1 MGIKARENS
10 VAAWSFLVGVILAI
24 TIGVATAVISSPQF
38 TVFSN
43 WVYAILA
50 VIGIIIGFANVVGK
64 ETQTFLIASVSLVIV
79 SKFGMDSLSV
89 SIIGIEAGKIGVC
102 IFAALFVLFVP
113 ATIIVALKTVF
124 STASV

>member
-1 MGIKARENS
+1 MGIKSRENTIG
-10 VAAWSFLVGVILAI
+10 AWSFLIGVILAI

-38 TVFSN
+38 TIFSN
-43 WVYAILA
+43 WIYTLLA
-50 VIGIIIGFANVVGK
+50 VLGIIIGFANVTGK
-64 ETQTFLIASVSLVIV
+64 ETQTFLIAGVALVIV

-89 SIIGIEAGKIGVC
+89 AIIGIEAGKIAVC
-102 IFAALFVLFVP
+102 IFAALLVLFVP